1 MTPIEEVSR
10 HPPESPRSRRS
21 RVFMEQATEAIST
34 LHLATQFDY
43 RVGWGM
49 LTAPFYWHNPA
60 DDGGAE

>member
-1 MTPIEEVSR
+1 
-10 HPPESPRSRRS
+10 
-21 RVFMEQATEAIST
+21 MEQATEAIST